1 MVNCRICRG
10 KLIKIINLGRISL
23 VGNFVQKYKKQKKY
37 KISLNFCTECKHVQ
51 IAEILNP
58 NLLFKKY
65 LWETGISNS
74 NIKLINDI
82 IIKMKKY
89 GISRKSKILEIASND
104 GTFLNLINKKYKCLA
119 VGIDPASN
127 LKKRFKK
134 RKIFTITNYF
144 NFDQSNKIKKKFK
157 IFDYIFARNV
167 LAHVPDPNKIFKGVK
182 NLLNRDGKFILE
194 VPHLDNIIRY
204 NQYDNIFHEH
214 VGFHSLKSIID
225 LSNKY
230 NLKVYDVEKIDSQ
243 GGSIRCFLSNKE
255 SSDRITNRVKLVM
268 KEEKKLGLYSSKKLK
283 KFNLKIL
290 SHIRKLKKLLEALK
304 KKQKR
309 ISIYG
314 ASGKGQALMQFCNIN
329 NKIVD
334 YVFDKSSL
342 KQGCFTPGTQIKIKN
357 PADIKKTNIQYLLLL
372 SWNLKKEIIKQEKN
386 FIKSGGKF
394 IIPFPSPKIV
404 QK

>member
-1 MVNCRICRG
+1 MANCRICKG
-10 KLIKIINLGRISL
+10 KITKIVDLGKISL
-23 VGNFVQKYKKQKKY
+23 VGNFSRKFKKEKKF
-37 KISLNFCTECKHVQ
+37 KISLNFCIKCKHVQ

-65 LWETGISNS
+65 LWETGVSFS
-74 NIKLINDI
+74 NINLIQDLIKKL
-82 IIKMKKY
+82 KKY
-89 GISRKSKILEIASND
+89 GISKQSKILEIASND
-104 GTFLNLINKKYKCLA
+104 GSFLNLINKKYKCVA
-119 VGIDPASN
+119 VGIDPATN
-127 LKKRFKK
+127 FKK
-134 RKIFTITNYF
+134 LSKKKNIFTITNYF
-144 NFDQSNKIKKKFK
+144 NLDQSKKIKKKFK
-157 IFDYIFARNV
+157 TFDYIFARNV
-167 LAHVPDPNKIFKGVK
+167 LAHVPDPNKIFEGVENILKK
-182 NLLNRDGKFILE
+182 NGKFILE

-214 VGFHSLKSIID
+214 IGFHSLKSIID
-225 LSNKY
+225 LSIKHNM
-230 NLKVYDVEKIDSQ
+230 KVFDVEKIDSQ
-243 GGSIRCFLSNKE
+243 GGSIRCYLSNKN
-255 SSDRITNRVKLVM
+255 SSEKISRKVIQIVKA
-268 KEEKKLGLYSSKKLK
+268 EQKLGLNSSIKLK
-283 KFNLKIL
+283 KFKVKIL
-290 SHIRKLKKLLEALK
+290 LHIKKLKKLLEKLK

-314 ASGKGQALMQFCNIN
+314 ASGKGQALMQFCKIN

-342 KQGCFTPGTQIKIKN
+342 KQGCFTPGTKIKIKN

-386 FIKSGGKF
+386 FIQNGGKF

>member
-1 MVNCRICRG
+1 MVNCRICKG
-10 KLIKIINLGRISL
+10 KLTKIIDLGKISL
-23 VGNFVQKYKKQKKY
+23 VGNFSRKSKKEKKF
-37 KISLNFCTECKHVQ
+37 KISLNFCIKCKHVQ

-65 LWETGISNS
+65 LWETGVSLS
-74 NIKLINDI
+74 NISLIQDLIKKLR
-82 IIKMKKY
+82 KY
-89 GISRKSKILEIASND
+89 GISKKSKILEIASND
-104 GTFLNLINKKYKCLA
+104 GSFLNIINKKYKCLA
-119 VGIDPASN
+119 VGIDPAIN
-127 LKKRFKK
+127 FKKLSKK

-144 NFDQSNKIKKKFK
+144 NFDQSKKIKKRFK
-157 IFDYIFARNV
+157 TFDYIFARNV

-182 NLLNRDGKFILE
+182 NILESNGKFILE

-214 VGFHSLKSIID
+214 IGFHSLKSIID
-225 LSNKY
+225 LSIKY
-230 NLKVYDVEKIDSQ
+230 NMKVFDVEKIDSQ
-243 GGSIRCFLSNKE
+243 GGSIRCFLSNKN
-255 SSDRITNRVKLVM
+255 SSEKISRRVTQILKA
-268 KEEKKLGLYSSKKLK
+268 EQKLGLNSSIKLK
-283 KFNLKIL
+283 MFKVKIL
-290 SHIRKLKKLLEALK
+290 FHIKKLKKLLEKLK

-342 KQGCFTPGTQIKIKN
+342 KQGCFTPGTKIEIKN
-357 PADIKKTNIQYLLLL
+357 PVDIKKTNIQYLLLL
-372 SWNLKKEIIKQEKN
+372 SWNLKKEIINQEKY
-386 FIKSGGKF
+386 FIQNGGKF

-404 QK
+404 EK